1 METYLNEIEQE
12 VDYLLEY
19 YEKKGTFSDFVVLD
33 AIDIILKDIQKIRD
47 EWVYTHSSV
56 SDSRKINSN
65 STTSGGV
72 KMSRVADMARFSQQE
87 SGLPCIIWVNPDL
100 GNNTG
105 KHNMPRIKF
114 QNDTAKSLHVDNMI
128 PISIDRDNP
137 KVLIKN
143 PKISFNAE
151 TINKIQQWIRINYDV
166 LIKYYRNE
174 IFEGE
179 LFSNIKKV

>member
-1 METYLNEIEQE
+1 
-12 VDYLLEY
+12 
-19 YEKKGTFSDFVVLD
+19 
-33 AIDIILKDIQKIRD
+33 
-47 EWVYTHSSV
+47 
-56 SDSRKINSN
+56 
-65 STTSGGV
+65 
-72 KMSRVADMARFSQQE
+72 MSRVADMARFSQQH
-87 SGLPCIIWVNPDL
+87 SGLPCIIWVNPDV

-105 KHNMPRIKF
+105 KHYMPRIKF

-143 PKISFNAE
+143 PNISFNAE